1 MNPNTQA
8 NSGQILWINNHD
20 SAATSRMRWEY
31 EYRRIKHVLSRK
43 SRGKIVRDLTS
54 KNEEL
59 QKLFSSSERLSNYRV
74 QRKAPT
80 RFRRIREQASALYN
94 VLEKAWKCQCTGKT
108 PAHQANLL
116 LENRNGTGGKKRGF
130 HLEDSSEARLDILLL
145 CKPETN
151 RFPLSWRETEV
162 VLLEP
167 EEDCPTPSTAS
178 RSKPVSSD
186 PTDSGTDIQWHPP
199 LTTRSRKVKFPNV
212 IIHPSAGAEC
222 RSVAALAQIHDL
234 CSAVMHGHG
243 INGTVE
249 EPLGYLLDDQS
260 RRHAFYPS
268 TRPPV
273 FTQYTETVTLGSLI
287 SQSRRPGEP
296 DFEKTRLSRLER
308 YSIAATLASSILQL
322 YNSPWVGESWSKN
335 DIYFVKAA
343 EGSPIFDRPYVTRRF
358 KSSLGGDSIAS
369 GNKASI
375 RDNSVKSIEALGIM
389 LLELCFGEAIED
401 QPFRK
406 KYLGADGQPND
417 MTDFCTAK
425 QWWENHAL
433 GEGGPDF
440 HTAIRRCLFC
450 AFAPK
455 STSLEDEELC
465 AALYSEVVEPLEST
479 VRHFTSEL

>member
-1 MNPNTQA
+1 M
-8 NSGQILWINNHD
+8 NNHD

-31 EYRRIKHVLSRK
+31 ELRRIKHVLSRK
-43 SRGKIVRDLTS
+43 SRDKIVRDLTT

-80 RFRRIREQASALYN
+80 RFRRIREQASALYH
-94 VLEKAWKCQCTGKT
+94 VLEKAWKCPCRGTT
-108 PAHQANLL
+108 PPHQANLL
-116 LENRNGTGGKKRGF
+116 LENRNGTGGKKRGS
-130 HLEDSSEARLDILLL
+130 HLEDSSEARLDMLLL
-145 CKPETN
+145 FKPETN

-167 EEDCPTPSTAS
+167 EEDCSTPSTAS
-178 RSKPVSSD
+178 RAKLVSSD
-186 PTDSGTDIQWHPP
+186 PTDSGTNTQWHPP
-199 LTTRSRKVKFPNV
+199 LTARKRKVRFPDV
-212 IIHPSAGAEC
+212 IVHPPAEAES

-234 CSAVMHGHG
+234 CSAVVHGHR
-243 INGTVE
+243 IKGTVE
-249 EPLGYLLDDQS
+249 EPLGYLLDDQN

-273 FTQYTETVTLGSLI
+273 FTQYAETVTLGSLI
-287 SQSRRPGEP
+287 SSSRWPGEP
-296 DFEKTRLSRLER
+296 GVDKARVSRLER
-308 YSIAATLASSILQL
+308 YSIAATLASSLLQL

-343 EGSPIFDRPYVTRRF
+343 EGSPIFDRPYITRSF
-358 KSSLGGDSIAS
+358 KSSLDGDSIAS
-369 GNKASI
+369 ASNAST
-375 RDNSVKSIEALGIM
+375 RDHSVKSIEALGFM

-425 QWWENHAL
+425 QWWQDHAL
-433 GEGGPDF
+433 GEGGPEF

-455 STSLEDEELC
+455 STSLEDDELC

-479 VRHFTSEL
+479 LRQFTSEL